1 MRNYAVLSR
10 CVTVFLLAVVATG
23 CATSGRGPITPDD
36 AQIAVRVKT
45 ALVNEATL
53 GVRPIDVDVQGHVV
67 TLGGTVASVTEAERA
82 IEVARA
88 VPGVARVESTLI
100 VDEAGPPPRVRPSST
115 LPALAP
121 RPDGRPARLV
131 AVGASLTQGHPRSN
145 LLTRTST
152 FGPLFRFRPSA
163 GLNPTVGFSWLDTQL
178 RGRES
183 GAPLAA
189 LRVRPVMGGLEYRV
203 GEGRVT
209 AAVSIVAGY
218 AFNSLSPD
226 TTQAGAGR
234 AIAVSNSFA
243 WRPGGSVWFDVSPRI
258 SLNLFGGYLLTRPEL
273 TFASDLSVV
282 TRRVTAHT
290 VIVSAGVAYWIM

>member
-1 MRNYAVLSR
+1 MRNSAVLSR
-10 CVTVFLLAVVATG
+10 YLTVLLLAVVATG
-23 CATSGRGPITPDD
+23 CATRGRGPITTDD

-45 ALVNEATL
+45 ALVNEVTL
-53 GVRPIDVDVQGHVV
+53 GVRPIDVGVQGRVV
-67 TLGGTVASVTEAERA
+67 TLGGTVASVAEAERA

-88 VPGVARVESTLI
+88 VPGVRRVESMLV
-100 VDEAGPPPRVRPSST
+100 VDEAGAPPRVRAAST

-121 RPDGRPARLV
+121 RPEGRPARIL
-131 AVGASLTQGHPRSN
+131 AVGASMTQGHPRSN
-145 LLTRTST
+145 LLTRTRT

-163 GLNPTVGFSWLDTQL
+163 GLNPTVGFTWLDTQL
-178 RGRES
+178 REGES
-183 GAPLAA
+183 GAALAA
-189 LRVRPVMGGLEYRV
+189 LRLRPVMGGLEYRV

-209 AAVSIVAGY
+209 AAASIVAGY

-243 WRPGGSVWFDVSPRI
+243 WRPGASVWFDVSPRV

-282 TRRVTAHT
+282 TRQVTAHT
-290 VIVSAGVAYWIM
+290 VIISAGVAYWIL